1 MSSVKT
7 QNMKI
12 LHAIG
17 LMLAAVAG
25 VCVTLFISGSLL
37 TAGHPIGAVIAFF
50 GLMYGLRRVFR
61 RHLNP

>member
-1 MSSVKT
+1 
-7 QNMKI
+7 MKI
-12 LHAIG
+12 LHTIG

-37 TAGHPIGAVIAFF
+37 KAGHPIAAAFAFF

-61 RHLNP
+61 RHLYP

>member
-1 MSSVKT
+1 
-7 QNMKI
+7 MKI

-25 VCVTLFISGSLL
+25 VCVVVFISGSLL
-37 TAGHPIGAVIAFF
+37 KAGHPIGAAIAFF

>member
-1 MSSVKT
+1 
-7 QNMKI
+7 MKI
-12 LHAIG
+12 LHMIG

-37 TAGHPIGAVIAFF
+37 KAGHPIGAALAFF

-61 RHLNP
+61 RHLYP

>member
-1 MSSVKT
+1 M
-7 QNMKI
+7 
-12 LHAIG
+12 IG

-37 TAGHPIGAVIAFF
+37 KAGHPIGAAIAFF

-61 RHLNP
+61 RHLYP